1 MIGTKVNKGSKHTF
15 KIYAE
20 TGWKVHSITFNNA
33 DVTNE
38 LDADDSFTTP
48 AINENATLIVVYE
61 QESSAVNN
69 IQNSNVKVLATSYGV
84 KVIGVSADEEISV
97 YTIDG
102 ALQQSVHA
110 DNSVV
115 EIPLQKN
122 CVYIIKVGAKAIKLR
137 L

>member
-1 MIGTKVNKGSKHTF
+1 MSSMILCLIWKDHGDGSTD
-15 KIYAE
+15 
-20 TGWKVHSITFNNA
+20 HS
-33 DVTNE
+33 
-38 LDADDSFTTP
+38 
-48 AINENATLIVVYE
+48 
-61 QESSAVNN
+61 
-69 IQNSNVKVLATSYGV
+69 TSYGV
-84 KVIGVSADEEISV
+84 KVIGVSANEKISV

-102 ALQQSVHA
+102 ALQQSVRA